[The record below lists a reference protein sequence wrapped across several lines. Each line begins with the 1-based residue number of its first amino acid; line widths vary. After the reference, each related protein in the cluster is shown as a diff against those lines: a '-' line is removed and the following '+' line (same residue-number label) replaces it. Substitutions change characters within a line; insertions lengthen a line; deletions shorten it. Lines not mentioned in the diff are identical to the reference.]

1 MKITFDTES
10 GKIECE
16 KYADGNDQA
25 YFFGSDIFAEIS
37 KVGHNYGIFRHPMT
51 HQTFQISWP
60 LGKAKIGSDA
70 ILDRLTHREIG
81 RAKSN

>member
-1 MKITFDTES
+1 MKFTFETEF

-16 KYADGNDQA
+16 KYDNDNGLA
-25 YFFGSDIFAEIS
+25 YFSGSDMFAEIS
-37 KVGHNYGIFRHPMT
+37 KDGIFRHPMT

-70 ILDRLTHREIG
+70 ILDYLTYREIG
-81 RAKSN
+81 RSKPN